1 MKDYSEILVDL
12 RRLARQYEDAMREG
26 RELTAWTASQS
37 MVDCVIR
44 LAAISWN
51 ATAQARGRSELT
63 QRDD

>member
-26 RELTAWTASQS
+26 RELTAWTSAQS
-37 MVDCVIR
+37 MADCVIR

-51 ATAQARGRSELT
+51 ASKPSLGAI
-63 QRDD
+63 